1 MAASDLR
8 ISDMDN
14 SGIYILRLKGEYRV
28 TYIPNIE
35 NLNWSFLSLTVEKTF
50 IPTRI
55 YEWYTNC
62 DGCGGY
68 KDAIKTAIDVKRRC
82 KSKIFIIQVNKTWQ
96 EITEEARCLAEKE
109 LEVLRKI
116 NDGRWDSAVEN
127 LLHIIKEKNG

>member
-1 MAASDLR
+1 ME
-8 ISDMDN
+8 N
-14 SGIYILRLKGEYRV
+14 SGVYILRLKDEYRV

-35 NLNWSFLSLTVEKTF
+35 NLNWSFLSLTVEKSF
-50 IPTRI
+50 IPTRL

-62 DGCGGY
+62 DVCVGY

-82 KSKIFIIQVNKTWQ
+82 KSRIFIIQVNKTWK

-109 LEVLRKI
+109 LDVLREI
-116 NDGRWDSAVEN
+116 DDGRWNAAMEN